1 MNTLLVISNHNPNS
15 SWSAEQKN
23 GWDEIYYVPFP
34 NVDPNLDR
42 EEVYALARN
51 LILEN
56 FSDISEAGN
65 VSIQGEMSL
74 TYCLISFIKE
84 NPLLSHVRV
93 WIPTTERVSVE
104 KVENGQTIKTAVF
117 RFVRWRE
124 V

>member
-1 MNTLLVISNHNPNS
+1 MNKLLVISNHNPQ
-15 SWSAEQKN
+15 SWSAEQKE
-23 GWDEIYYVPFP
+23 GWDEILYVPFP
-34 NVDPNLDR
+34 NVDPHLDT
-42 EEVYALARN
+42 EGVYEIASN
-51 LILEN
+51 LIFDN

-65 VSIQGEMSL
+65 ISIQGEMSL
-74 TYCLISFIKE
+74 TYNLISFIKK
-84 NPLLSHVRV
+84 NPLLSHIRV